1 MPGRPVHDRRLESD
15 DPLVSVIVRTC
26 PGREDWLREALTA
39 IRFQSY
45 EPIEVVV
52 VEDGAE
58 QPAEGLSEL
67 VTGPQ
72 RRLVHRV
79 IPKSGRCRAGNVG
92 LQAASGSYLQFLDDD
107 DLLFPNHLRTLID
120 ALRSMASQQRAV
132 QAAYSVALEA
142 PTRVTSRAPLAYR
155 EIDRYVAYRQR
166 FSSPRLQK
174 TNYLPIQS
182 VLFHRSLFDACGGL
196 DESLDNLE
204 DWDLWRRFAGHSQ
217 FLFVDRVTSL
227 YRVPGDP
234 DEAAERRLRLD
245 DWRAACLAAVS
256 GQSLVAAGSGIRE
269 RLRRGMKRAVL
280 TRPWVHRCYWH
291 ARRRY
296 YKLRH
301 SAIVRDM
308 PAFPS

>member
-1 MPGRPVHDRRLESD
+1 MPGKSVDDGRSGSD

-26 PGREDWLREALTA
+26 PGRQGWLREALSA
-39 IRFQSY
+39 LSAQSY
-45 EPIEVVV
+45 APIEVVV

-58 QPAEGLSEL
+58 QPAEGLSDL
-67 VTGPQ
+67 VTGHQ

-92 LQAASGSYLQFLDDD
+92 LQAAAGSYLQFLDDD
-107 DLLFPNHLRTLID
+107 DLLFPNHVRTLVD
-120 ALRSMASQQRAV
+120 ALQSSPHHRAF

-142 PTRVTSRAPLAYR
+142 PTRVTSRVPLAYR

-166 FSSPRLQK
+166 FSTPRLQK

-182 VLFHRSLFDACGGL
+182 VLFHRSLFDDCGGL

-204 DWDLWRRFAGHSQ
+204 DWDLWRRYAGRSQ

-256 GQSLVAAGSGIRE
+256 GQSLIAAGAGLRE
-269 RLRRGMKRAVL
+269 RWRRGMKRAVL

-291 ARRRY
+291 VRRRY

-301 SAIVRDM
+301 GALLRDL
-308 PAFPS
+308 PAYPS

>member
-1 MPGRPVHDRRLESD
+1 MSSN
-15 DPLVSVIVRTC
+15 DPRVSVVVRTC
-26 PGREDWLREALTA
+26 PDRRGWLCEALRA
-39 IRFQSY
+39 INAQSY
-45 EPIEVVV
+45 QPIEVVV

-58 QPAEGLSEL
+58 SPADGLADL
-67 VTGPQ
+67 VSGPQ
-72 RRLVHRV
+72 RQLVHRV

-92 LQAASGSYLQFLDDD
+92 LQAASGTYLQFLDDD

-120 ALRSMASQQRAV
+120 ALRGSPSRHV
-132 QAAYSVALEA
+132 AYSVALEA
-142 PTRVTSRAPLAYR
+142 PTRVASRAPLAYR

-166 FSSPRLQK
+166 FSSALLRK

-182 VLFHRSLFDACGGL
+182 VLFHRSLFDDCGGL

-204 DWDLWRRFAGHSQ
+204 DWDLWRRYAGCAE

-234 DEAAERRLRLD
+234 DEAARRRLRLD
-245 DWRAACLAAVS
+245 DWRSSCLAAVS
-256 GQSLVAAGSGIRE
+256 GQTAVASGSGMSE

-296 YKLRH
+296 YRLRH
-301 SAIVRDM
+301 NAVVRDM
-308 PAFPS
+308 AGMHF